1 MSKVTHPKCGKQFAN
16 AASVGHCAVCC
27 ETFVGQGAYDKH
39 LTRTEKGNYFHRAPA
54 EVGLWWLDE
63 RGYWH
68 HGTRL
73 TEEQKAE
80 LFSKEGAA

>member
-16 AASVGHCAVCC
+16 AASVGHCGECC
-27 ETFVGQGAYDKH
+27 ETFVGNGAFDKH
-39 LTRTEKGNYFHRAPA
+39 FSRDAEGRYTHRQPV
-54 EVGLWWLDE
+54 EEGLWWLDE

-80 LFSKEGAA
+80 LFPKEDAA